1 MNRKVIIK
9 LILILAAAVLLTSC
23 IIYYYTP
30 DTDYD
35 KTERSLKVLSILSSL
50 EEMIKHEDAPKK
62 MQEIFP
68 EGACFTLTLYGM
80 AWYNIAKYFQSDVSI
95 RQKALDEMRW
105 TIDQYDKE
113 YVLEYFEDTEVT
125 NGVFWFGQK
134 NLMLGRY
141 IEIRSVTD
149 SELDIVNEFNSNSLE
164 IYNAFMKNPTHHLNT
179 YKELCWPADNVTALL
194 SLSVHDRLF
203 GTNYINA
210 YLEWKNWTLKNSDPL
225 TGMPAGYINNITG
238 QLLQPA
244 RGCANSWIITL
255 IHDIDPVYSRDLYRK
270 YVEHFLISRLG
281 IDMFREYP
289 KGIDYPS
296 DVDSGPII
304 WGAGTAASGLG
315 ISAAILNKDQKT
327 AEDLTKLI
335 SIFSFPSSKSGGQR
349 YFFGKLPIAD
359 AFLAWQYS
367 IDF

>member
-1 MNRKVIIK
+1 MKK
-9 LILILAAAVLLTSC
+9 LIILFVTTALLLTTCVLYSS
-23 IIYYYTP
+23 TP
-30 DTDYD
+30 DLSVNKSET
-35 KTERSLKVLSILSSL
+35 SLKVMSILSSL
-50 EEMIKHEDAPKK
+50 EKMIKHEDASIK

-80 AWYNIAKYFQSDVSI
+80 TWYNIAKYFQSDVSI

-105 TIDQYDKE
+105 TIDQYDEKF
-113 YVLEYFEDTEVT
+113 VLEYFEDTEVK

-141 IEIRSVTD
+141 IEIRGVGNV
-149 SELDIVNEFNSNSLE
+149 ELHMIQEFNSNSFDL
-164 IYNAFMKNPTHHLNT
+164 YNAFMKSPTHHLNT

-203 GTNYINA
+203 DTNYINA
-210 YLEWKNWTLKNSDPL
+210 YAEWKNWTLENSDPL
-225 TGMPAGYINNITG
+225 TGMPAGHIDNSTG
-238 QLLQPA
+238 QLHQPA

-255 IHDIDPVYSRDLYRK
+255 IHDIDPGYSNDLYRK
-270 YVEHFLISRLG
+270 YVEYFLISRLG
-281 IDMFREYP
+281 IRMLREYP
-289 KGIDYPS
+289 KGINYPA

-304 WGAGTAASGLG
+304 WDAGTAASGLG
-315 ISAAILNKDQKT
+315 IGAAILHKDLRT
-327 AEDLTKLI
+327 AVDLSTLI
-335 SIFSFPSSKSGGQR
+335 NIFSFPSSKSGERR